1 MTTESTTESLSG
13 NGAAPVARTKR
24 RVATASFEGSVGRI
38 TFEDS
43 GEVVEVDAAKIAPS
57 IVPLVTAYGA
67 VNILQTAYSTSDTPI
82 EAARAMAKRLLSGDW
97 RPGLPRKKAEPEVLT
112 QALATH
118 LNKPTDYIEE
128 VWLPK
133 FCQKHNMLP
142 GVARRKL
149 RAMGVLAELIAKI
162 TAERAA
168 AASAAAKKAPRS
180 EALDL
185 SV

>member
-1 MTTESTTESLSG
+1 MTSETVTMTVGG
-13 NGAAPVARTKR
+13 NGATPTTRTKR
-24 RVATASFEGSVGRI
+24 RVATASFEGSIGRI
-38 TFEDS
+38 TFEGS
-43 GEVVEVDAAKIAPS
+43 GAVVEVDAAKIPPNIAS
-57 IVPLVTAYGA
+57 LVTAYGA
-67 VNILQTAYSTSDTPI
+67 VNILQTAYSTSDTPFD
-82 EAARAMAKRLLSGDW
+82 AAQAMAKRLLSGDW
-97 RPGLPRKKAEPEVLT
+97 RPGLPRKQAEPEVLT

-133 FCQKHNMLP
+133 FCQKHDLLP